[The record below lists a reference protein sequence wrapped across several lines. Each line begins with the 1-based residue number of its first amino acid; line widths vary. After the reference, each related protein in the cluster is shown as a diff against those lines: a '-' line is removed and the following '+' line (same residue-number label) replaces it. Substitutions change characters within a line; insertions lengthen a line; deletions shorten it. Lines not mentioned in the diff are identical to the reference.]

1 MGREGLAF
9 STIKGY
15 LSALRNLQITY
26 GFASPFDTPMPKL
39 NQILRGIKISRS
51 KQGCLPRRKLPVTPA
66 ILRQVCMIWSEAG
79 TDFNQTL
86 LWAVS
91 TVCFFGFLRAGELT
105 LKANEQFDA
114 SSHLAFEDVATDNRV
129 NPTFIQLTLKTSKTD
144 PFRNGANITIGV
156 TGDEICPVS
165 ALFSYLRL

>member
-1 MGREGLAF
+1 
-9 STIKGY
+9 
-15 LSALRNLQITY
+15 
-26 GFASPFDTPMPKL
+26 
-39 NQILRGIKISRS
+39 
-51 KQGCLPRRKLPVTPA
+51 
-66 ILRQVCMIWSEAG
+66 MIWSEAG

-91 TVCFFGFLRAGELT
+91 TVCFFGFLQAGELT

-114 SSHLAFEDVATDNRV
+114 SSHLTFEDVATDNRV

-156 TGDEICPVS
+156 TGDKICPVS